1 MAMQTPTKA
10 VMGPT
15 IHSAQIASSR
25 KKFRKRAPPNNIKTA
40 PTRIKK
46 KSRLSIY
53 SPPHMNFARLRVSL
67 GRPAEAC
74 GPVTAG
80 TTQVGRVF
88 ITDRKSMSVMRV
100 TSRCE
105 ELAKEERQ
113 GKLCPILPAKARR
126 KGWDTRARPH
136 SVRQFK

>member
-25 KKFRKRAPPNNIKTA
+25 KRFRKRAPPNNIKTA

-53 SPPHMNFARLRVSL
+53 SPTHMNFRRLRVSL
-67 GRPAEAC
+67 GRTAEAC
-74 GPVTAG
+74 GPVTEG

-105 ELAKEERQ
+105 GWRRRTAGGSFVPSFAPKHGAKDGGSHR
-113 GKLCPILPAKARR
+113 
-126 KGWDTRARPH
+126 
-136 SVRQFK
+136 V